1 MSSDY
6 LTLSE
11 IIEELRALTSA
22 NETGTFFVVSEEQ
35 HSAMFGFKNG
45 RLVALQCRLRF
56 GEKAIPLI
64 ANIKR
69 GKCRFD
75 DSMNFA
81 RRIEVSDNEEIF
93 QAILS
98 THPKIETKHSVLP
111 PAAAKPAP
119 TPSSGQQRISLS
131 AEQRKAIGY
140 ILSEELGP
148 MANVVMSN
156 IDDCT
161 NFDEVFA
168 IVKDSA
174 DGLGI
179 EDLLVSKIS
188 AIIKP

>member
-11 IIEELRALTSA
+11 IIEELRALTSEK
-22 NETGTFFVVSEEQ
+22 ETGTFFVVSEEQ

-98 THPKIETKHSVLP
+98 THPQVETKHSVLP

-119 TPSSGQQRISLS
+119 RSSSGQQRISLS

-148 MANVVMSN
+148 MGNVVMSN
-156 IDDCT
+156 IDDCA

>member
-6 LTLSE
+6 LTLPE
-11 IIEELRALTSA
+11 IIEELRTLTSA
-22 NETGTFFVVSEEQ
+22 KETGTFFVVSEEQ
-35 HSAMFGFKNG
+35 HSAMFGFENG

-64 ANIKR
+64 ANIRK

-81 RRIEVSDNEEIF
+81 RRIEVTDNEEIF
-93 QAILS
+93 QGILS
-98 THPKIETKHSVLP
+98 THPQLEANHSVLP
-111 PAAAKPAP
+111 PAAAKPASTSP
-119 TPSSGQQRISLS
+119 SGQPRISLS

-148 MANVVMSN
+148 MGNVVMNN
-156 IDDCT
+156 IDDCS
-161 NFDEVFA
+161 NFDELIA